1 MRTSELTLLACI
13 VLTSACNDLE
23 LDPVPLSIGDKDTF
37 ATAVQPY
44 IGAGCASLACHGD
57 LGRGFRVQAELG
69 LRADVSL
76 RGTPITDEE
85 ITHNLQSIAALTQK
99 GAPSSEHLI
108 LGKGLARSAGGF
120 RHQGGDI
127 WQTKQ
132 DPGYL
137 CIAAWLDN
145 RLDELAPCELA
156 YEDVKPADP

>member
-1 MRTSELTLLACI
+1 MRTSDFYLLAC
-13 VLTSACNDLE
+13 VLLVAACNDLE
-23 LDPVPLSIGDKDTF
+23 LDPVPLTTGDQDSF

-57 LGRGFRVQAELG
+57 LGRGFRVQAQLG
-69 LRADVSL
+69 LREDISL
-76 RGTPITDEE
+76 RGTPITETE
-85 ITHNLQSIAALTQK
+85 ITHNLQSIAALAEK
-99 GAPSSEHLI
+99 GSPSSDHLI
-108 LGKGLARSAGGF
+108 LRKGLARSAGGF

-145 RLDELAPCELA
+145 RLDDLAPCTLA
-156 YEDVKPADP
+156 YEDVKPAPP